1 MIHDPDSLLF
11 GVDAK
16 VDRAGE
22 LKREIILTRGDHL
35 CALYD
40 TDQGRTLTAAPFL
53 LEGLEEGSMCVVMGA
68 GEYRTDIL
76 KEMKRQH
83 SRLKGSIDSERL
95 VFADF
100 QQNPTAQFDFFDK
113 RFSEAKDSA
122 STFRVFGEMSAS
134 RDRMG
139 SGGLLVLESE
149 FDDVIVSQHSVV
161 AMCGYD
167 VRKFSGIELFIAL
180 RSHRNGFREV
190 EKAKP
195 A

>member
-1 MIHDPDSLLF
+1 
-11 GVDAK
+11 
-16 VDRAGE
+16 
-22 LKREIILTRGDHL
+22 
-35 CALYD
+35 
-40 TDQGRTLTAAPFL
+40 
-53 LEGLEEGSMCVVMGA
+53 
-68 GEYRTDIL
+68 
-76 KEMKRQH
+76 MKRQH